1 MSVSLGFQ
9 FLKGKE
15 QLWSVLYMTGVGC
28 IPDLEHKE
36 CLVSMYVRW
45 MNIRIHAWMNGWMD
59 KWIDGRYMGE

>member
-1 MSVSLGFQ
+1 MSVSLGLQ

-45 MNIRIHAWMNGWMD
+45 MNEYTHTCMDEWMD
-59 KWIDGRYMGE
+59 GQMDRW